1 MKQTFTV
8 RHSKTSSDVSKVCY
22 RIICRNSLKDK
33 IVPDSVMDETQ
44 IFDPDKYYNRTRR
57 DWRDGACQYS
67 GGDRDA
73 DAFNLN
79 S

>member
-1 MKQTFTV
+1 
-8 RHSKTSSDVSKVCY
+8 
-22 RIICRNSLKDK
+22 
-33 IVPDSVMDETQ
+33 MDETQ